1 VPVVVDADAHADAFI
16 DGVVRKLL
24 LVTAAV
30 AGLTVFS
37 PAGAGGADGAG
48 IDSITL
54 GVKQASFWQLLAAAA
69 VTDFD
74 AIGGSRGTKVS
85 SDRIEAKYNTA
96 PSLNAYEGCS
106 DSAAG
111 TRARQITQFGR
122 LTT

>member
-1 VPVVVDADAHADAFI
+1 VPVVVDGIARAFTG
-16 DGVVRKLL
+16 GVVPYLL
-24 LVTAAV
+24 PVTAAA
-30 AGLTVFS
+30 AGLTVLG
-37 PAGAGGADGAG
+37 PDGAGGADGTG

-74 AIGGSRGTKVS
+74 VIGGSRGTEVS
-85 SDRIEAKYNTA
+85 SKYNTA